1 MLIQKTPSCVS
12 WETLYSPCS
21 TSSRSSFTLFGRI
34 TYIFYA
40 INGQRYVSLLFLADE
55 KKLDEVYLETEKNR
69 QMLSQILL
77 RTVNNQSF
85 GLSSKRIDPQV
96 GLFRGIRKFLTS

>member
-1 MLIQKTPSCVS
+1 MDKNA
-12 WETLYSPCS
+12 
-21 TSSRSSFTLFGRI
+21 FLFC
-34 TYIFYA
+34 
-40 INGQRYVSLLFLADE
+40 FLTDE

-85 GLSSKRIDPQV
+85 NLSSRRIDPQV
-96 GLFRGIRKFLTS
+96 TV

>member
-1 MLIQKTPSCVS
+1 MDIN
-12 WETLYSPCS
+12 
-21 TSSRSSFTLFGRI
+21 
-34 TYIFYA
+34 IFPFY
-40 INGQRYVSLLFLADE
+40 FLADE

-85 GLSSKRIDPQV
+85 NLSSRRIDPQV
-96 GLFRGIRKFLTS
+96 E